1 MAAEVH
7 FLLNGE
13 ARALRGPPPNQTVL
27 EYLRTVEH
35 VTGTKEGCA
44 EGDCGACTVVLGE
57 LVGAHVRYRAINSCI
72 ALVGQLDGK
81 LLLTVEGLADPDGTL
96 HPVQQALVELHGS
109 QCGFCTPGF
118 VMAMFAWHHSG
129 EASDDETIHDMLAG
143 NLCRCTGY
151 RSIVEACRRV
161 GGVANDRFTRDEAT
175 IAARLAALAG
185 RGRVEATRDGRRLY
199 VPRTLEELTH
209 VLARDP
215 EAEMVAGGTDQGLVV
230 TKQHVK
236 MDAVVSLGGID
247 ELKAVTVDDDTVTFG
262 AAVTYAD
269 ALAVLDRD
277 YPSFATLVRRIG
289 SRQIRNLGT
298 ICGNIANASPIGD
311 TPPPLLAIGAEVDLV
326 GAGGRRTVDLDDFF
340 LDYRKTARRPG
351 EVLAAVRF
359 RRPGP
364 KTLFRTYKISKRYD
378 QDISAVCGAYRLEID
393 NGRIL
398 SARVAYGGM
407 AATPKRAP
415 ACEAAL
421 AGQAWS
427 EATLERAAAAL
438 SADFTPMTDFRG
450 TADYRARVAAN
461 LLRRLWLDAG
471 SKTVPVE
478 VMAL

>member
-1 MAAEVH
+1 MTAEIH
-7 FLLNGE
+7 FLLNGTE
-13 ARALRGPPPNQTVL
+13 RVIRDPEPNLTILQ
-27 EYLRTVEH
+27 YLRTVEYA
-35 VTGTKEGCA
+35 TGTKEGCA

-57 LVGAHVRYRAINSCI
+57 ALVDRMRYRAINACI

-81 LLLTVEGLADPDGTL
+81 LLLTIEGLAGPDGTL
-96 HPVQQALVELHGS
+96 HPVQQAMVDLHGS

-129 EASDDETIHDMLAG
+129 EASDDEHIHDMLAG

-151 RSIVEACRRV
+151 RPIVEACRRI
-161 GGVANDRFTRDEAT
+161 GGVANDRFARDEAAL
-175 IAARLAALAG
+175 AARLTAMSGRAG
-185 RGRVEATRDGRRLY
+185 VVAEREGRRLY
-199 VPRTLEELTH
+199 VPRTLKELTG
-209 VLARDP
+209 VLAREPD
-215 EAEMVAGGTDQGLVV
+215 AHLLAGGTDQGLVV
-230 TKQHVK
+230 TKQHTM
-236 MDAVVSLGGID
+236 MDVVVSLGGIG
-247 ELKAVTVDDDTVTFG
+247 ELKVVTVDDDTVTFG

-269 ALAVLDRD
+269 TLEVLDKD
-277 YPSFATLVRRIG
+277 YPSFATLIRRIG
-289 SRQIRNLGT
+289 SRQIRNVGT
-298 ICGNIANASPIGD
+298 VCGNIANASPIGD

-326 GAGGRRTVDLDDFF
+326 GASGLRTVKLDDFF
-340 LDYRKTARRPG
+340 LDYRKTARQPG

-364 KTLFRTYKISKRYD
+364 TTMFRTYKISKRYD

-393 NGRIL
+393 NGKIL

-421 AGQAWS
+421 AGQAWN
-427 EATLERAAAAL
+427 EATVERAAAAL
-438 SADFTPMTDFRG
+438 RADFTPMTDFRG

-461 LLRRLWLDAG
+461 LLRRLWLDAD
-471 SKTVPVE
+471 STAVPVE